1 MQNPIPPLNTLEQ
14 IEDVSWILQNAA
26 QTVGI
31 EPHDSAVVSFLPP
44 ETAKGLPACALFVL
58 AFDSHKAAVAVAN
71 EAKRNANP
79 ARKLS
84 AHVCTGHGIFKRLSI
99 VTLI

>member
-1 MQNPIPPLNTLEQ
+1 MNTPKD
-14 IEDVSWILQNAA
+14 IEMILQTAA
-26 QTVGI
+26 QTVGL
-31 EPHDSAVVSFLPP
+31 EPDGSAFVSDLPP
-44 ETAKGLPACALFVL
+44 ETLKGIPASALFVL

-71 EAKRNANP
+71 EAKRNASP

>member
-1 MQNPIPPLNTLEQ
+1 MTSPKD
-14 IEDVSWILQNAA
+14 IEMILQTAA
-26 QTVGI
+26 QTVGL
-31 EPHDSAVVSFLPP
+31 EPDGSAFVSDLPV
-44 ETAKGLPACALFVL
+44 ETSKGIPACALFVL

-79 ARKLS
+79 ARKLT

>member
-1 MQNPIPPLNTLEQ
+1 MTSPKD
-14 IEDVSWILQNAA
+14 IEEILQNAA
-26 QTVGI
+26 QTLLI
-31 EPHDSAVVSFLPP
+31 EPDGSAVVSDLPV
-44 ETAKGLPACALFVL
+44 ETAKGIPACALFVL

-71 EAKRNANP
+71 EAKRNASP
-79 ARKLS
+79 ARKLT

>member
-1 MQNPIPPLNTLEQ
+1 LDVPNTPMNNSED
-14 IEDVSWILQNAA
+14 IEMILQTAA

-31 EPHDSAVVSFLPP
+31 EPDGSAFVSDLPP
-44 ETAKGLPACALFVL
+44 ETSKGIPACALFVL
-58 AFDSHKAAVAVAN
+58 VFDSHKAAVAVAN

-79 ARKLS
+79 ARKLN

>member
-1 MQNPIPPLNTLEQ
+1 LDVPNTPMNTPKD
-14 IEDVSWILQNAA
+14 IEEILQNAA
-26 QTVGI
+26 QTLLI
-31 EPHDSAVVSFLPP
+31 EPDGSAFVSDLPP
-44 ETAKGLPACALFVL
+44 ETLKGIPACALFVL
-58 AFDSHKAAVAVAN
+58 AFDSHKAAVSVAN
-71 EAKRNANP
+71 EAKRNASP

>member
-1 MQNPIPPLNTLEQ
+1 MTYPKD
-14 IEDVSWILQNAA
+14 IEMILQTAA

-31 EPHDSAVVSFLPP
+31 EPDGSALVSDLPP
-44 ETAKGLPACALFVL
+44 ETARGLPACALFVL

-79 ARKLS
+79 ARKLN

>member
-1 MQNPIPPLNTLEQ
+1 MTSPKD
-14 IEDVSWILQNAA
+14 IEMILQTAA
-26 QTVGI
+26 QTVGV
-31 EPHDSAVVSFLPP
+31 EPDGSAFVSDLPV
-44 ETAKGLPACALFVL
+44 ETSKGIPASALFVL
-58 AFDSHKAAVAVAN
+58 AFDSHKAAVSVAN

-79 ARKLS
+79 ARKLT

>member
-1 MQNPIPPLNTLEQ
+1 MIPTSPSE
-14 IEDVSWILQNAA
+14 IEMILQSAA
-26 QTVGI
+26 ATVGL
-31 EPHDSAVVSFLPP
+31 EPDGSAFV
-44 ETAKGLPACALFVL
+44 ADLPADTRKGIPSSAPFVL

-71 EAKRNANP
+71 EAKRMSYN
-79 ARKLS
+79 RRDLSGLS

>member
-1 MQNPIPPLNTLEQ
+1 MIPTSPSE
-14 IEDVSWILQNAA
+14 IEMILQTAA
-26 QTVGI
+26 QTVGL
-31 EPHDSAVVSFLPP
+31 EPDGSAFVADLPGD
-44 ETAKGLPACALFVL
+44 TSKGIPSSALFVL

-71 EAKRNANP
+71 EAKRMSDS
-79 ARKLS
+79 RRGLS